1 MLGVIIGV
9 LAVILLVAVGEAAQG
24 YISREF
30 DDLGSNL
37 LRITPGKQE
46 TTGMGPLLAGS
57 FKKLSNENAK
67 RIRTLGEGIVDVA
80 PLVIGSG
87 VTRYRGVSRN
97 SLVYGVTEEWESVR
111 GLNTTQGRFITNQD
125 HERNAP
131 VCVLGQKVKRELFG
145 NANAIQERVSINRR
159 KFLVVGVFEEV
170 GVTLGIN
177 LDDIVFIPLSAS
189 QQMFHDGNDE
199 VYQIMVAAK
208 TPDDVPAA
216 TESIR
221 EILIQAH
228 DYTEDFTITDQTS
241 FLAGFERIFTILRVM
256 LGGLASVSL
265 LVGGIGIMNIMLVSV
280 RERIRE
286 VGVRMAVGARRR
298 DIAFQFLAESIA
310 LSAAGGLIGIA
321 IAYALTFIVR
331 VAYPPFPVYCSTW
344 SVALAFGFSLA
355 VGGFFGVYPAVKAA
369 AVDPVEALRFE

>member
-9 LAVILLVAVGEAAQG
+9 LAVILLVAVGEAAQA
-24 YISREF
+24 YVAHEF

-57 FKKLSNENAK
+57 FKKLSYENAK
-67 RIRTLGEGIVDVA
+67 RIQHLGRGISGVAPIVVGSGMTRYEGI
-80 PLVIGSG
+80 
-87 VTRYRGVSRN
+87 SRN
-97 SLVYGVTEEWESVR
+97 TLVYGVTEEWEQVR
-111 GLNTTQGRFITNQD
+111 GLKTALGRFITNQD
-125 HERNAP
+125 VEKNIP
-131 VCVLGQKVKRELFG
+131 VCVLGKKVKEELFG
-145 NANAIQERVSINRR
+145 TRNAIEERVSINRR

-177 LDDIVFIPLSAS
+177 LDDIVFIPLTAA
-189 QQMFHDGNDE
+189 QVMFHSGNDQ
-199 VYQIMVAAK
+199 VYQIMVAAR
-208 TPDDVPAA
+208 TPEDVPAA
-216 TESIR
+216 AQSVH
-221 EILIQAH
+221 EILFAAH

-241 FLAGFERIFTILRVM
+241 FLAGFERILLVLRIM

-298 DIAFQFLAESIA
+298 DIGLQFLAESIM
-310 LSAAGGLIGIA
+310 LSAMGGMIGIA
-321 IAYALTFIVR
+321 IGYTLTFAVR
-331 VAYPPFPVYCSTW
+331 TAYPRFPVYCSTW
-344 SVALAFGFSLA
+344 SVALAFFFSLA
-355 VGGFFGVYPAVKAA
+355 VGGFFGVYPALKAA
-369 AVDPVEALRFE
+369 KVDPVEALRFE